1 MRPRQRA
8 AVLAAVVVASGASGL
23 FAGPSH
29 AQGSTA
35 VTTEPSD
42 AAGDFPGSYL
52 NGASTA
58 GVVRPGTTSSGHL
71 TEDLD
76 TGHGTTGDYWRLELP
91 GGRSYRLQLTIPG
104 GSLSAGRGGRLGYGF
119 EHTDGTISHY
129 GDGDDFR
136 DDGLAYVHVSG
147 GSRRYFAKVSARDL
161 LNGDESRVYN
171 GPYELDL
178 TDITGTE
185 LMVENTYTDDDDD
198 TDTSETITTSD
209 NVKERTSTTSVGRRF
224 STTITTGS
232 HTHGYVIDRFRV
244 LLEADSHRSK
254 RPFVALYASA
264 DPPNVR
270 SSGLPLCRTD
280 RIFNFRREAHFEA
293 DTVYGVTMPATDCAD
308 NAFAA
313 STTYTV
319 VFHTDAALA
328 EHQLSLTDGDGQY
341 DYGSG
346 WTIGDSARVQATTGS
361 WGDVSDSRVPRFKI
375 YARELPAGGL

>member
-1 MRPRQRA
+1 MV
-8 AVLAAVVVASGASGL
+8 VLGASGL

-136 DDGLAYVHVSG
+136 DDGLAYIHVSG
-147 GSRRYFAKVSARDL
+147 GSRRYFAKVSASDL
-161 LNGDESRVYN
+161 RNGDESRVYN

-185 LMVENTYTDDDDD
+185 LMVENTYTDDDND
-198 TDTSETITTSD
+198 TDTSETITKS
-209 NVKERTSTTSVGRRF
+209 ERLKRRSGSTVVGRRF
-224 STTITTGS
+224 STTIQTGS

-244 LLEADSHRSK
+244 LALGNGK
-254 RPFVALYASA
+254 PLGGGPFAALYEGTVDPDFRSA
-264 DPPNVR
+264 DDT
-270 SSGLPLCRTD
+270 PLCTTD
-280 RIFNFRREAHFEA
+280 LLDSFGGTGGWFTPNK
-293 DTVYGVTMPATDCAD
+293 VYGVTMLATDCAD
-308 NAFAA
+308 VALDA
-313 STTYTV
+313 SSAYTLI
-319 VFHTDAALA
+319 FHTSFEDPF
-328 EHQLSLTDGDGQY
+328 HFLSLTDGDSEY
-341 DYGSG
+341 DYDSG
-346 WTIGDSARVQATTGS
+346 WSIGNAARVQTS
-361 WGDVSDSRVPRFKI
+361 RIWSDVSGSAVPRFKI